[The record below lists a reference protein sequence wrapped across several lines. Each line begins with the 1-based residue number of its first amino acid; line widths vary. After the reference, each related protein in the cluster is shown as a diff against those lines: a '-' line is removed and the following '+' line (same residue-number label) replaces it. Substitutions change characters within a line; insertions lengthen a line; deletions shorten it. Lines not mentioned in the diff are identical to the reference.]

1 MHDHGGRMQGNAP
14 RTMRALTGGS
24 AGAAPRLDAFRQHR
38 PLLLSVAYRMLGSR
52 ADAEDVVQETFLRW
66 QQARDQNIASPR
78 AFLVTITSR
87 LCINLLDSAR
97 VRRAEYVGQWLPE
110 PVVTGP
116 GDDPDALVRMDESLS
131 MAFLMLLERLTPPER
146 AVFLLREVFDYDY
159 EDIASIVGQGA
170 TTCRQILRRAR
181 QHVADVRRRFTPSR
195 EEREGLVRRF
205 VEAST
210 GGDMRGLLALLAEDV
225 VLYADGGGKAA
236 AVPKPVRGSSRVAR
250 LAVKAIR
257 KFVAPESER
266 RILPVNGAPGVVTY
280 LDRRAVAVLAVDVD
294 DGRIS
299 AVYIVTNPDKLARVP
314 VLPVGS

>member
-116 GDDPDALVRMDESLS
+116 GDDP
-131 MAFLMLLERLTPPER
+131 
-146 AVFLLREVFDYDY
+146 
-159 EDIASIVGQGA
+159 GA
-170 TTCRQILRRAR
+170 
-181 QHVADVRRRFTPSR
+181 
-195 EEREGLVRRF
+195 
-205 VEAST
+205 EAMEIRYR
-210 GGDMRGLLALLAEDV
+210 GDR
-225 VLYADGGGKAA
+225 
-236 AVPKPVRGSSRVAR
+236 RGSSNA
-250 LAVKAIR
+250 
-257 KFVAPESER
+257 
-266 RILPVNGAPGVVTY
+266 
-280 LDRRAVAVLAVDVD
+280 
-294 DGRIS
+294 
-299 AVYIVTNPDKLARVP
+299 
-314 VLPVGS
+314 